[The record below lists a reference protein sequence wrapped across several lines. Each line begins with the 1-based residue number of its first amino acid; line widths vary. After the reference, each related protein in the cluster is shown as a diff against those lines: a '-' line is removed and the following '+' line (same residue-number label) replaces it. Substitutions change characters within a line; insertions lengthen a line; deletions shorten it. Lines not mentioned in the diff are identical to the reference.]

1 MCTLLP
7 VCSDL
12 LQPPPSS
19 LSQPVMITW
28 KWQMQW
34 KFDPR
39 LTPQY
44 IMKLLANMRYLHICS
59 HYSRG
64 SKTRVQVIHNRVTLV
79 YRKGCLQM
87 ELEAVGI
94 FWPVD
99 PQFRT
104 PLSERPCRFA
114 NKVIGL
120 YLLTWTTSSTT
131 TEERTSIQ
139 EKTFIWWLESTS
151 TELHWHYQFL
161 CEIPTNG
168 GLTDV
173 RMSHDNSFWNDP
185 QHEDRHAVRTS
196 ADKDEV

>member
-1 MCTLLP
+1 MTNAMEIW
-7 VCSDL
+7 
-12 LQPPPSS
+12 PSIN
-19 LSQPVMITW
+19 PTIYYEVAGKYDI
-28 KWQMQW
+28 
-34 KFDPR
+34 FA
-39 LTPQY
+39 Y
-44 IMKLLANMRYLHICS
+44 LLAVC
-59 HYSRG
+59 RG

-173 RMSHDNSFWNDP
+173 RMSHDNSFWNDL
-185 QHEDRHAVRTS
+185 QHEDRPVVRTS
-196 ADKDEV
+196 ADSFTDKDEV